1 MNVQHSNHRPPFE
14 DPLDLVPWALSK
26 LYTLWLRLTYPFA
39 FMGCGVSV
47 HYTFKAN
54 RVMAPRIKL
63 GNSVTA
69 GKDVW
74 LNIIPEATDEVNI
87 VIEDNCHVGP
97 RTWISAKN
105 QIHLERDV
113 RLGSSVLIQDHGH
126 VYENPDLPVSKQP
139 AMEGGRIRIE
149 RGCQIGQGV
158 AIVCSRGELVLGQHC
173 VVMPNSVVIRST
185 PSYCVVGGNPAR
197 VLERLDSSQT
207 NPESPS
213 CTIGEVVKANSLDH
227 LPQTS
232 RTLTHHGRA
241 E

>member
-1 MNVQHSNHRPPFE
+1 MQHSNHRPRFE

-47 HYTFKAN
+47 HYTFKAS
-54 RVMAPRIKL
+54 RSMAPRIKL
-63 GNSVTA
+63 GNSVNA

-87 VIEDNCHVGP
+87 VIEDNCRVGP

-105 QIHLERDV
+105 QIHLEPDV
-113 RLGSSVLIQDHGH
+113 HLGPSVLIQDHGH
-126 VYENPDLPVSKQP
+126 AYENPDLPISKQP
-139 AMEGGRIRIE
+139 AMAGGRIRIE
-149 RGCQIGQGV
+149 RGCRIGQGV

-173 VVMPNSVVIRST
+173 VVIPNSMVIRSA
-185 PSYCVVGGNPAR
+185 PSHCVLGGNPAR
-197 VLERLDSSQT
+197 VIERLDSSQA
-207 NPESPS
+207 NPELPS
-213 CTIGEVVKANSLDH
+213 CSIGEVVLRESRLGH
-227 LPQTS
+227 LPQAS
-232 RTLTHHGRA
+232 RTTPHDGRA